1 MNQRERILALAVG
14 SLGVL
19 VVGQYGYSSIR
30 KGLQIKQAQVDK
42 LTKEVD
48 DKQMIIDEGL
58 FSIGKLQQI
67 KPSSLPKD
75 DQLAKKQY
83 IEWLDATVH
92 SVFQN
97 PQVVNKDPLPVEG
110 AYFKHQFEVG
120 AVGNLDQ
127 IVSFLSKF
135 YEKNYLHRLKDLK
148 INAIP
153 ESSLLRMTTG
163 IEVIAMVDADMKQDP
178 PKSPSNKLSKKPEE
192 YAAAIMRR
200 NIFGPENQAPKL
212 ASSKKERV
220 EMGRSAE
227 GTIKADDPD
236 KGQEIAYE
244 FVGEAPKD
252 ATLDPKTGRWK
263 FTPPEKGTFT
273 LLVRATDNG
282 FPVKVAEQK
291 IEIEVVDPPPP
302 PAPTPEK
309 PKFDPAAQTFITG
322 IVTGR
327 KGPEVW
333 LFSRTQNQTTNAVVG
348 DQIELGQVKGK
359 LVEIGKDFIVVETEG
374 RRWTAG
380 MDESLAEAF
389 KRSADD

>member
-1 MNQRERILALAVG
+1 MNQREKVLAIAVG

-19 VVGQYGYSSIR
+19 LVGQYGLSSVR

-48 DKQMIIDEGL
+48 DKQLIIDEGM
-58 FSIGKLQQI
+58 FSKGKLGEL

-83 IEWLDATVH
+83 IEWLDSTVH
-92 SVFQN
+92 SVFDN
-97 PQVVNKDPLPVEG
+97 VVVTNKDPLPIEG
-110 AYFKHQFEVG
+110 AYLKYQFDVG
-120 AVGNLDQ
+120 AIGNLEQ
-127 IVSFLSKF
+127 IISFLGKF

-148 INAIP
+148 IASIP
-153 ESSLLRMTTG
+153 DSSLLRMTST
-163 IEVIAMVDADMKQDP
+163 IEVIALVDADMKQTP
-178 PKSPSNKLSKKPEE
+178 PTSPSKKLAKKPEE

-220 EMGRSAE
+220 EIGRSAE
-227 GTIKADDPD
+227 GTVKAEDPD
-236 KGQEIAYE
+236 KGQTIAYE
-244 FVGEAPKD
+244 LVGEAP
-252 ATLDPKTGRWK
+252 ANAEIDPKTGRWK
-263 FTPPEKGTFT
+263 FTPPEKGTYS
-273 LLVRATDNG
+273 LLVRATDSG

-302 PAPTPEK
+302 PAPVAEK
-309 PKFDPAAQTFITG
+309 PKFDPATQTFITG
-322 IVTGR
+322 IVSGR

-333 LFSRTQNQTTNAVVG
+333 LFSRIENQTTNAAVG
-348 DQIELGQVKGK
+348 DLIELGKVKGK

-389 KRSADD
+389 NRSADD